1 MQIFCGPDIPVPLSM
16 WNEIPSCLRFVS
28 LTEQGKCH
36 SLYEG
41 KFGVHKSVHRF
52 LKNRF
57 QKLICSATVWRL
69 INLCTLILMLLLI
82 DCLDCFSFFR
92 PILGEFGFRNPGK
105 FLLIK
110 FEILGFGIRNTA
122 QGIRNPTDNWNP
134 ESKFYWQILESST
147 WNPEST
153 RWNPESKTVL
163 DSLLWGN
170 LFVCLFVCFFKSAIK
185 S

>member
-41 KFGVHKSVHRF
+41 KFGVHKSVHGF
-52 LKNRF
+52 LKNRY
-57 QKLICSATVWRL
+57 QKLICSATVWRI
-69 INLCTLILMLLLI
+69 INLCTLILILYLLI
-82 DCLDCFSFFR
+82 VLFAFLFVAPYQGIRIPESR
-92 PILGEFGFRNPGK
+92 KI
-105 FLLIK
+105 LLIK
-110 FEILGFGIRNTA
+110 FEILGFGIRSTA
-122 QGIRNPTDNWNP
+122 QGIRNPTDIWNP
-134 ESKFYWQILESST
+134 EFKFYGQILESST
-147 WNPEST
+147 WSPEST

-163 DSLLWGN
+163 DSLTWGDS
-170 LFVCLFVCFFKSAIK
+170 FVCLFVCFKSAIK